1 MAVNKILQKTLR
13 NIFVFVKVRKIKR
26 SGLRC
31 KLRIINVF
39 SFFLFFFLFKIG
51 IKNEKFLFEIRS
63 RFLDFAPVSC
73 SLWLIADLEQGAYS
87 GESLP
92 SSSTM
97 LPLTFHYKQ
106 FKKKKNPIGTCEIIQ
121 LFL

>member
-1 MAVNKILQKTLR
+1 MAVNKILQKSLR

-26 SGLRC
+26 SGVRC
-31 KLRIINVF
+31 KLRIINVY
-39 SFFLFFFLFKIG
+39 LILFFLFKIG

-63 RFLDFAPVSC
+63 RFLDLAPVSC
-73 SLWLIADLEQGAYS
+73 SLGLIADLEQGAYS

>member
-1 MAVNKILQKTLR
+1 M
-13 NIFVFVKVRKIKR
+13 
-26 SGLRC
+26 
-31 KLRIINVF
+31 
-39 SFFLFFFLFKIG
+39 FFLSYFIFLFKIG

-63 RFLDFAPVSC
+63 RFLDLAPVSC

-97 LPLTFHYKQ
+97 LPLTFHYKL
-106 FKKKKNPIGTCEIIQ
+106 FKKKKNPIRTCEIIHLSFCSPKLYKQ
-121 LFL
+121 LLLKH

>member
-1 MAVNKILQKTLR
+1 MFFILLYFFYLKL
-13 NIFVFVKVRKIKR
+13 
-26 SGLRC
+26 GL
-31 KLRIINVF
+31 KMK
-39 SFFLFFFLFKIG
+39 S
-51 IKNEKFLFEIRS
+51 LFEIRS
-63 RFLDFAPVSC
+63 RFLDLAPVSC

-106 FKKKKNPIGTCEIIQ
+106 FKKKEKPNRN
-121 LFL
+121 L

>member
-31 KLRIINVF
+31 KLRIINVYLI
-39 SFFLFFFLFKIG
+39 LFFFLFKIG

-63 RFLDFAPVSC
+63 RFLDLAPVSC

-106 FKKKKNPIGTCEIIQ
+106 FKKKEKPNRN
-121 LFL
+121 L

>member
-31 KLRIINVF
+31 KLRIINVYLIY
-39 SFFLFFFLFKIG
+39 FFIFLFKIG

-63 RFLDFAPVSC
+63 RFLDLAPVSC

-106 FKKKKNPIGTCEIIQ
+106 FKKEKPNRN
-121 LFL
+121 L